1 MAKVLTQA
9 ALDNFKPSAQR
20 REIPDAKVSGLQ
32 YVLQPSG
39 AASWAFRFRWGG
51 KTAKLTIGP
60 YPALGL
66 AQARDLARKAAA
78 DLAGGTDPRAKKQA
92 QRAAEA
98 PADDLIEM
106 VVERYIRD
114 AKKKLRPRS
123 WQQAEYMLA
132 SVVASLGKRRLSE
145 IRRRELIA
153 LLDDI
158 AERAP
163 VTANRVLA
171 HFRAMCSWALER
183 ELIEANP
190 AAKIKPPGGPERSRE
205 RVLDD
210 DELRA
215 LWTAAETTDYPTQ
228 PIIKLLVLTGARLRE
243 VMEMSWSEVDLVK
256 ETWTLPAVRAK
267 NGVEHTVPLSTSALA
282 IFKAL
287 PRFDRC
293 DFVFTFK
300 SKTPVTSMTRAKRSI
315 DRAMMAQAPWTLH
328 DIRRT
333 VATGL
338 QTLGVRLEVTEAV
351 LNHVGG
357 SRGGIVGIY
366 QRHEY
371 AEEKRAALDAWALA
385 LDQAVAGA
393 SAERLKALRAHALQF
408 VTRLRGTPEE
418 QRTAT
423 EKWLKDLDVTGAAAS
438 NVLEMAQAATKR
450 LA

>member
-1 MAKVLTQA
+1 MAPVLLDTSDA
-9 ALDNFKPSAQR
+9 NRRDITSALA
-20 REIPDAKVSGLQ
+20 
-32 YVLQPSG
+32 
-39 AASWAFRFRWGG
+39 
-51 KTAKLTIGP
+51 T
-60 YPALGL
+60 
-66 AQARDLARKAAA
+66 
-78 DLAGGTDPRAKKQA
+78 
-92 QRAAEA
+92 
-98 PADDLIEM
+98 
-106 VVERYIRD
+106 
-114 AKKKLRPRS
+114 
-123 WQQAEYMLA
+123 LA
-132 SVVASLGKRRLSE
+132 SRATTTTGKRPLS
-145 IRRRELIA
+145 
-153 LLDDI
+153 
-158 AERAP
+158 
-163 VTANRVLA
+163 
-171 HFRAMCSWALER
+171 
-183 ELIEANP
+183 
-190 AAKIKPPGGPERSRE
+190 GPERAA
-205 RVLDD
+205 VLMLALGDQHGAKIWNLLDD